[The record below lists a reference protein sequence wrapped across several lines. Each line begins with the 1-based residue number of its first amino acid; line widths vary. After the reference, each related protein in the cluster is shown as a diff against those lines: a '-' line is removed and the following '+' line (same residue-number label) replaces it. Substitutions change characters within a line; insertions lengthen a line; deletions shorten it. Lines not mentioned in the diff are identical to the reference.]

1 VDCLLEELSLDELRA
16 LDRLCLQW
24 VFANKELTV
33 VDANIEQLDG
43 LVAHHKIK
51 RELEKRIMPTEF

>member
-1 VDCLLEELSLDELRA
+1 MLEELSLDELRA
-16 LDRLCLQW
+16 LERLCQQW
-24 VFANKELTV
+24 IFANKDMTMAEA
-33 VDANIEQLDG
+33 DENQLDG

>member
-1 VDCLLEELSLDELRA
+1 MLEELSLDELRA

-24 VFANKELTV
+24 VFANKDLTV
-33 VDANIEQLDG
+33 AEATSDQLDG